1 MQSTS
6 RRTTLAGGHERSLNR
21 RTMNVKSLTNIAIA
35 AALLAAGS
43 ASAFELED
51 TLAGIATGSGE
62 PDAALVVT
70 QDRGM
75 TLSQAV
81 ESIRRRGDVERII
94 NAQTRVENGREMHHI
109 RYMTKDGKV
118 RNAKVPGRRR

>member
-1 MQSTS
+1 
-6 RRTTLAGGHERSLNR
+6 
-21 RTMNVKSLTNIAIA
+21 MNVKSLTNIVIA
-35 AALLAAGS
+35 AALFVAGS
-43 ASAFELED
+43 ATAFELEES
-51 TLAGIATGSGE
+51 LAGIAIGAGE
-62 PDAALVVT
+62 PATALVVT

-94 NAQTRVENGREMHHI
+94 NAQTRVENGREVHHI